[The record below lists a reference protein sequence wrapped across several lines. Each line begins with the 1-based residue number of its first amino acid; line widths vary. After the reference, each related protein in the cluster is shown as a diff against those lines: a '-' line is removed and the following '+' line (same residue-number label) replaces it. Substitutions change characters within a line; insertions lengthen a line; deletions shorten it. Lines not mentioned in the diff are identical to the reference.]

1 MSAENLKSPSIT
13 NLDSQPII
21 VPTTGEGT
29 AGFYQKQVNDFVTP
43 TTAGLATTTN
53 TYRCARIPSTA
64 KIKQVLIAVP
74 GATPLGTTGP
84 SFDVN
89 LIFSDSAFDGTQ
101 AALQNLIPTSA
112 NNGTTTTIAAYASP
126 NKLFGTVSLANITGS
141 TGWKQDVTFNGSY
154 TAANMVD
161 DIWDV
166 FGFVNA
172 QGAAQDPGGNFDVL
186 LYLSTA
192 ATVAAAG
199 TAIAVEVDFSV

>member
-1 MSAENLKSPSIT
+1 MSAENLKSQTIT
-13 NLDSQPII
+13 NLDAQPI
-21 VPTTGEGT
+21 VVATSGEGSPFYRKAQTDFVSPTTG
-29 AGFYQKQVNDFVTP
+29 
-43 TTAGLATTTN
+43 GLATITN
-53 TYRCARIPSTA
+53 TYKACRIPSTA
-64 KIKQVLIAVP
+64 KIKRVRLDVP

-101 AALQNLIPTSA
+101 ASLQGLIPTSA
-112 NNGTTTTIAAYASP
+112 NTGATTTVAAYASP
-126 NKLFGTVSLANITGS
+126 NKLFGTISLANVVGTTGP
-141 TGWKQDVTFNGSY
+141 KDITFNGTY
-154 TAANMVD
+154 TAANLED

-172 QGAAQDPGGNFDVL
+172 QGVAQDPGGNFDFL

-199 TAIAVEVDFSV
+199 EAINVECEFAA